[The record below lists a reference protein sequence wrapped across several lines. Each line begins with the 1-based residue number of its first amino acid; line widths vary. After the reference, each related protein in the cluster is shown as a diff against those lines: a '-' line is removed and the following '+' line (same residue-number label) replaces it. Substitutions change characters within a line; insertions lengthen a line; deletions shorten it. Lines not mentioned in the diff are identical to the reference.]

1 MARRSPDALLA
12 AALWLLGS
20 GLAHGAAPAL
30 SLLPQSRPAALKTAP
45 PKRLFTES
53 GSVCGVAAIKGVK
66 MKAIS
71 DSSGCGIAEPVRVTS
86 MSGVR
91 LNPPTVIDC
100 AAAKAVN
107 EWVDGAAVPAL
118 RGAGGGLAALQVAG
132 GYSCRTRNNQ
142 PDAKLSEHA
151 QGKAVDIAGFKL
163 RDGHSVS
170 VQNGWSSGRH
180 GPALKQMHE
189 SACSTF
195 GTVLGPNSD
204 RFHRDHFHLDTV
216 QHYSG
221 AYCR

>member
-1 MARRSPDALLA
+1 
-12 AALWLLGS
+12 
-20 GLAHGAAPAL
+20 
-30 SLLPQSRPAALKTAP
+30 
-45 PKRLFTES
+45 
-53 GSVCGVAAIKGVK
+53 

-71 DSSGCGIAEPVRVTS
+71 DSSGRGIAEPVRVTS

-151 QGKAVDIAGFKL
+151 QGKAVDVAGFKL